1 MRLLPQSNLLS
12 KRSHEAWIKLTL
24 LKLLTLSKAQ
34 VNLTMH
40 SLNRN
45 IHAVRV
51 AIAEGNKRLVNGM
64 APEGDNRNKK
74 SLSALFLLLLPS

>member
-1 MRLLPQSNLLS
+1 MIFAS
-12 KRSHEAWIKLTL
+12 KKAKIIDKASSKWSHEAWIKLTL
-24 LKLLTLSKAQ
+24 LKLLTLSKVQ

-51 AIAEGNKRLVNGM
+51 ANNE
-64 APEGDNRNKK
+64 PCQ
-74 SLSALFLLLLPS
+74 